1 MSLVTGA
8 RSKLYIN
15 FRFIGEVTDFE
26 WSSSTQKKPIYG
38 IDATEPFEFSPGI
51 TKVRGAFSLL
61 RPQAAGSLEGYGIT
75 TSFEEH
81 TKEKYVNIVLMD
93 RKVPLPL
100 FQCERAV
107 ILSQS
112 WRVPSRGIMT
122 GSVEFEGFVWN
133 NEVGFLL
140 GKTH

>member
-8 RSKLYIN
+8 RAKLYIN
-15 FRFIGEVTDFE
+15 FRFVGEVTDFE

-38 IDATEPFEFSPGI
+38 IDATEPFEFVPGI
-51 TKVRGAFSLL
+51 TRVRGTVNLL
-61 RPQAAGSLEGYGIT
+61 RPAGSGSLEGYGIT

-81 TKEKYVNIVLMD
+81 ALEKYVNITLID
-93 RKVPLPL
+93 RKLPTPI
-100 FQCERAV
+100 FQCPRAV

-112 WRVPSRGIMT
+112 WRVPSRGVMA
-122 GSVEFEGFVWN
+122 GSMEFEGFIWN

-140 GKTH
+140 GNNH

>member
-8 RSKLYIN
+8 RAKLYIN
-15 FRFIGEVTDFE
+15 FRFVGEVTDFE

-38 IDATEPFEFSPGI
+38 IDATEPFEFVPGV
-51 TKVRGAFSLL
+51 TRVRGTVNLL
-61 RPQAAGSLEGYGIT
+61 RPAGSGSLEGYGIT

-81 TKEKYVNIVLMD
+81 ALEKYVNITLID
-93 RKVPLPL
+93 RKLPTPI
-100 FQCERAV
+100 FQCPRAV

-112 WRVPSRGIMT
+112 WRVPSRGVMA
-122 GSVEFEGFVWN
+122 GSMEFEGFIWN

-140 GKTH
+140 GNNH

>member
-8 RSKLYIN
+8 RAKLYIN

-38 IDATEPFEFSPGI
+38 IDATEPFEFSPGL
-51 TKVRGAFSLL
+51 TKVNGRFSLL
-61 RPQAAGSLEGYGIT
+61 RPSASGSLEGYGIT

-81 TKEKYVNIVLMD
+81 AKEKYVNIILMD
-93 RKVPLPL
+93 RRVPLPL

-107 ILSQS
+107 ILNQS
-112 WRVPSRGIMT
+112 WRVPSRGMMT
-122 GSVEFEGFVWN
+122 GTVEFEGFVWN